1 MFENF
6 NALVKKVESMERK
19 HKKKDLSIKL
29 TDKEVIEIDKSL
41 GDYKEPKQTIAGWSF
56 GWK

>member
-6 NALVKKVESMERK
+6 NKLVKQVAAMERK
-19 HKKKDLSIKL
+19 PKRDLSIKL
-29 TDKEVIEIDKSL
+29 TKEELLEIDKSFD
-41 GDYKEPKQTIAGWSF
+41 DYVPPKPNIAGWSF

>member
-1 MFENF
+1 MNSLYFSFKIDSNVL
-6 NALVKKVESMERK
+6 NA
-19 HKKKDLSIKL
+19 HP
-29 TDKEVIEIDKSL
+29 DKEVIEIDKSL